1 MIVPPLIG
9 PLMHIILFG
18 PPGVG
23 KGTQAKILST
33 KFSIPHI
40 STGDMLR
47 EEIKNETELGKKAKV
62 LMDAGNLV
70 PDEVMIQMIR
80 KVLQSWVCRNGI
92 ILDGFPRTVEQ
103 AIALK
108 AMFEELHI
116 VLRKVLSFEVSEERI
131 MERLIRRGA
140 MEGRADDTPETI
152 VKRIT
157 IYKKTTAPVK
167 DYYQSQG
174 LLAVLDGDQP
184 VDVVHASILKELGE
198 A

>member
-1 MIVPPLIG
+1 
-9 PLMHIILFG
+9 MHIILFG

-70 PDEVMIQMIR
+70 PDDVMIQMIR

-174 LLAVLDGDQP
+174 LLAVLDGEQP
-184 VDVVHASILKELGE
+184 VDVVHAAILKELGE

>member
-1 MIVPPLIG
+1 
-9 PLMHIILFG
+9 MHIILFG

-23 KGTQAKILST
+23 KGTQAKILSN

-47 EEIKNETELGKKAKV
+47 EEIRNETELGKKAKV

-70 PDEVMIQMIR
+70 PDDVMIEMIR

-108 AMFEELHI
+108 TMFEELHI
-116 VLRKVLSFEVSEERI
+116 VLRKVLSFEVSEDRI
-131 MERLIRRGA
+131 MERLIHRGA

-157 IYKKTTAPVK
+157 VYKKSTAPVK

-174 LLAVLDGDQP
+174 LLAAIDGERP
-184 VDVVHASILKELGE
+184 VDEVHASILKEIGE